1 MCGLLLKIVNAHLAI
16 HKRKER
22 EGYIVITQSMLCE
35 EDTWDKSVMPK
46 RPIILVTKIENGK
59 EAKKKYCPRKGKS
72 ALKKT
77 FSQLGAYFK
86 RHLQLVKP

>member
-1 MCGLLLKIVNAHLAI
+1 MKIVILIEHLAI

-35 EDTWDKSVMPK
+35 EDTWDKSIMPK

-59 EAKKKYCPRKGKS
+59 EAKKKDCPRKGKS
-72 ALKKT
+72 A
-77 FSQLGAYFK
+77 F
-86 RHLQLVKP
+86 